1 MLCVQKQIMIN
12 LKPLKVPSKTLQAG
26 VEKNI
31 FNQASKGE
39 GNKQP
44 GTCVPGKSHIQE
56 KISSILP
63 G

>member
-1 MLCVQKQIMIN
+1 MIN